1 MQFLKFTLLRLA
13 LFAAV
18 FAGLYWGLAWNLWL
32 SAVVGLVV
40 AFAVSYLFFNRLRI
54 AASQEL
60 AARMSGD
67 RKARRNRIAEE
78 DAAAEDRD

>member
-18 FAGLYWGLAWNLWL
+18 FAALYWGLGWNLWICAL
-32 SAVVGLVV
+32 IGLVV
-40 AFAVSYLFFNRLRI
+40 AFAVSYLFFNRLRL

-67 RKARRNRIAEE
+67 RRARRNRIADE